1 VKFLIDQA
9 LSPAVATELNHA
21 GHDAVHVRELGMHA
35 ASDEEIVD
43 RAARDDRVVVSADT
57 DFGTL
62 LATRKQTSPSII
74 LFRHGSQHRPAD
86 QAALLKANLPQLAG
100 ALQAGSII
108 VIQPDR
114 RACGEAMSPATMISS
129 Q

>member
-1 VKFLIDQA
+1 MKFLIDQA

-35 ASDEEIVD
+35 ASDEEIFD

-62 LATRKQTSPSII
+62 LATRKQTSPSVI